1 MAILLNRK
9 YSSRIECLYYILKTT
24 LNNFGKDGFLISDIR
39 YDSNAEDNILNHCEL
54 LEENLGIKYCPFL
67 DNPLNDSKCYA
78 TQSLDYDTTKA
89 KAASSVVRAW
99 EALGFTKL
107 LDGKFIITPIGE
119 EFTELDF
126 NQKEWFEIVRRSVL
140 SYGPVIGYL
149 WDAFKKGENFN
160 SSRLY
165 VSYPITDDPIE
176 LSTFSTKD
184 SNTRTVSLL
193 TSWCIQ
199 AGLIEPENNRNENE
213 SLPHIFYRDYIN
225 AKRLTIRKFI
235 LTSFAKEY
243 LEGDPYIENPLS
255 YNNLNKNVGSLRERN
270 SESIRNTTQQYNSII
285 LNRRFAIIYILN
297 NNDKEISFDDLISL
311 FNKYYEDFF
320 LPNSKVEEIL
330 QSELAICL
338 LTGLLLKYKEVN
350 NKLYIQRCSK
360 VNNEALMFEAPSEII
375 ELAEKMVKEL

>member
-9 YSSRIECLYYILKTT
+9 YSSIIECLYYILKTT
-24 LNNFGKDGFLISDIR
+24 LNNFGKDGFLISDVR
-39 YDSNAEDNILNHCEL
+39 YDEEAEDNILNHCEL

-78 TQSLDYDTTKA
+78 TQSLNYDTTKA

-99 EALGFTKL
+99 EALGFAKFI
-107 LDGKFIITPIGE
+107 DGKFIITPIGK

-126 NQKEWFEIVRRSVL
+126 NRKEWFDIVRRSIL
-140 SYGPVIGYL
+140 SYGPITGYL
-149 WDAFKKGENFN
+149 WDALKKGESFN
-160 SSRLY
+160 SSKLY
-165 VSYPITDDPIE
+165 VSYPITNDPIE
-176 LSTFSTKD
+176 LSTSSTKD

-199 AGLIEPENNRNENE
+199 AGLIEPKNNRNQNE
-213 SLPHIFYRDYIN
+213 VLPHIYYRDTIN
-225 AKRLTIRKFI
+225 AKRLTIRKFK

-243 LEGDPYIENPLS
+243 LGRVPYVENPLS
-255 YNNLNKNVGSLRERN
+255 YINLNKNVGSLRERN
-270 SESIRNTTQQYNSII
+270 SEDIRNVTQQYNSII

-297 NNDKEISFDDLISL
+297 NSDGEVPFDNLISL
-311 FNKYYEDFF
+311 FNKYYKEFF

-338 LTGLLLKYKEVN
+338 LAGLLLKYKEVN
-350 NKLYIQRCSK
+350 NRLYIERCSK
-360 VNNEALMFEAPSEII
+360 VNNEVLMFEAPSKII
-375 ELAEKMVKEL
+375 KLSEKMVEEL